1 MKKFYS
7 QASSGPTDDGF
18 GLFLDGKRMQTPAKR
33 PLSLPNQALAAAIAK
48 EWAAQEDTIKPQSM
62 PLTQL
67 AATAQ
72 DRMSQTQAGPGQ
84 ESERDKTLR
93 ILADYAATDL
103 VCYRSTNPQL
113 ETRQADAWQPW
124 LDWAAGA
131 HGIVFQHTQSLM
143 PVEQPEASML
153 QVRALLQDMGAW
165 QLTGFMVL
173 CPGLGSFVLALAV
186 RDQHLSAEQALK
198 LASLDE
204 AFQEEMWGADAEAQK
219 AMAAKQADLEAAER
233 FLTLL

>member
-7 QASSGPTDDGF
+7 QASAGPTDDGF
-18 GLFLDGKRMQTPAKR
+18 GLFLDGKRMQTPAKQ
-33 PLSLPNQALAAAIAK
+33 PLSLPNQALASAIAK
-48 EWAAQEDTIKPQSM
+48 EWAAQDETIEPKTM

-72 DRMSQTQAGPGQ
+72 DRMSQRQVPVGQ

-93 ILADYAATDL
+93 ILAEYAATDL
-103 VCYRSTNPQL
+103 LCYRSTHPQL
-113 ETRQADAWQPW
+113 AERQAAAWQPW

-131 HGIVFQHTQSLM
+131 HGIVLHHTQSLM
-143 PVEQPEASML
+143 PVEQPEATML
-153 QVRALLQDMGAW
+153 QVAKRLADMDAW
-165 QLTGFMVL
+165 ELTAFMVL

-186 RDQHLSAEQALK
+186 RDHNLSAEQAVK

-204 AFQEEMWGADAEAQK
+204 AFQEETWGKDDEARQ
-219 AMAAKQADLEAAER
+219 ALAAKQADMEAAER
-233 FLTLL
+233 FLQLI

>member
-7 QASSGPTDDGF
+7 QASAGPTDDGF
-18 GLFLDGKRMQTPAKR
+18 GLFLDGKRMQTPAKK
-33 PLSLPNQALAAAIAK
+33 PLSLPNQALASAIAK
-48 EWAAQEDTIKPQSM
+48 EWAAQVDTIEPQSM

-72 DRMSQTQAGPGQ
+72 DRMSQQEVPAGQ

-93 ILADYAATDL
+93 ILAEYAATDL
-103 VCYRSTNPQL
+103 LCYRSTHPQL
-113 ETRQADAWQPW
+113 AERQAAAWQPW

-131 HGIVFQHTQSLM
+131 HGIVLHHTQDLM
-143 PVEQPEASML
+143 PIAQPEASMA
-153 QVRALLQDMGAW
+153 QVAQRLAAMDPW
-165 QLTGFMVL
+165 ELTAFMVL

-186 RDQHLSAEQALK
+186 RDLNLSAEQAVK

-204 AFQEEMWGADAEAQK
+204 AFQEETWGKDDEARQ
-219 AMAAKQADLEAAER
+219 ALAAKQADLEGAER
-233 FLTLL
+233 FLQLL